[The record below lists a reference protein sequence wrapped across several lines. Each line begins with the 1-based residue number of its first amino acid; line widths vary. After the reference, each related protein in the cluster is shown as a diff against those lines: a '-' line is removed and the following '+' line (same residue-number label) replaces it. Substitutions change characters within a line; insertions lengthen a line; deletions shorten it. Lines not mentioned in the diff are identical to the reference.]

1 MRAKV
6 FLALFLV
13 ALLLILVSTV
23 SASTTDRTYTKTG
36 GVITCDSE
44 SPGTNK
50 FIKDEIE
57 AGNPIFVVYKG
68 EKISFKNS
76 TGYEMTE
83 IRIDGIFTSTGVSS
97 SNFKTSFISTE
108 WDTEGKYEGYYRFS
122 NDTNRNGV
130 YFENMAYLFSIDK
143 KVEGDLNNGTIPGEL
158 KDRLKEK
165 GYLLSENTTIE
176 RKAKYE
182 WLIIDRESRDIY
194 VASKESYED
203 KTNIYISAID
213 YQGWLTLDTH
223 TFRLDLEPT
232 DKTYRKGSLIL
243 RIASNNKEAGFMK
256 FTIESQ
262 GHSIR
267 DINGTDIYE
276 IPIEYNEETKFW
288 NISEDISGVDIQD
301 GTIVLNMSG
310 LDVEEGR
317 YTITLE
323 DFATGVEKKLNF
335 EIKARELEIDTSD
348 TVIKGEIAEIT
359 VKSAFSGKD
368 VRLYIDGVPKE
379 NVTLN
384 KEGEKRFRWD
394 TSGVHVGKH
403 NIRIEVDVDG
413 DGEFKGLE
421 DEVASRYIELVE
433 GEVSIELSSDTVMIG
448 DPVKISGKSN
458 YGSYAVIVI
467 DGKYVEKAKITRGK
481 FESEYKT
488 VGEMEGTK
496 KIEVFIAAPIEFGS
510 GEEVSEDWK
519 LRNGADADAEFTL
532 IESKVLTL
540 DLPAVIAEG
549 DDVLIKGTAS
559 GTDKLYL
566 LVLNGKGEV
575 IFPYEGV
582 AIATAV
588 RDNSYKAK
596 LIKPDVGVYTVIVLH
611 EGRDGVTDAISAYD
625 GKWVIGDEPKTLDLR
640 IAIVEDAIEK
650 AGSDDIFM
658 KKEFK
663 VVNPEVKLALEDATF
678 GESLTIIATTNVKEG
693 TMAWISMEKEGSG
706 DKEIKTVKVN
716 NGRITAEFDTNTLSV
731 GRWKVGVN
739 IPDRCSD
746 EGVITIQ
753 GQASIPASTA
763 TPIATVM
770 PSSSSPPISAAEEE
784 TGTQIPGFELISSLA
799 VLIAVAYVRRAKARG
814 HRDKR

>member
-13 ALLLILVSTV
+13 ALLLILVSIA

-44 SPGTNK
+44 SLGTNK
-50 FIKDEIE
+50 FIKDEIV
-57 AGNPIFVVYKG
+57 AGKPIIVVYKG
-68 EKISFKNS
+68 EKIQFRNS
-76 TGYEMTE
+76 TGFEMTGL
-83 IRIDGIFTSTGVSS
+83 RIDGKFTSTGVSS
-97 SNFKTSFISTE
+97 SNFKTSFISNE

-122 NDTNRNGV
+122 DDANNNGS
-130 YFENMAYLFSIDK
+130 YFED
-143 KVEGDLNNGTIPGEL
+143 G
-158 KDRLKEK
+158 KD
-165 GYLLSENTTIE
+165 N
-176 RKAKYE
+176 
-182 WLIIDRESRDIY
+182 
-194 VASKESYED
+194 
-203 KTNIYISAID
+203 
-213 YQGWLTLDTH
+213 QGWLSLDTH
-223 TFRLDLEPT
+223 TFRLELYPT
-232 DKTYRKGSLIL
+232 DKTYADGSLSLSIK
-243 RIASNNKEAGFMK
+243 SNNKEAGFMK
-256 FTIESQ
+256 FAIESG

-267 DINGTDIYE
+267 DNEGNDIYE
-276 IPIEYNEETKFW
+276 ILVGYVEECKFNITKTKELKDGV
-288 NISEDISGVDIQD
+288 NITEIHVINVTEDGNL
-301 GTIVLNMSG
+301 VLNMSG
-310 LDVEEGR
+310 LDVGVGR

-335 EIKARELEIDTSD
+335 EIKAREIEIETSA
-348 TVIKGEIAEIT
+348 TVIKGETAEII
-359 VKSAFSGKD
+359 VESAFSNKRA
-368 VRLYIDGVPKE
+368 RLLIDGGDIFNQSVNLTE
-379 NVTLN
+379 
-384 KEGEKRFRWD
+384 EGEKMFRWD
-394 TSGVHVGKH
+394 TSDVHVGKY

-413 DGEFKGLE
+413 DGEFRGSE
-421 DEVASRYIELVE
+421 DEAASRYIEVVE
-433 GEVSIELSSDTVMIG
+433 GEVSIKLSSDTVMIG
-448 DPVKISGKSN
+448 DPLKISGKSN

-510 GEEVSEDWK
+510 GEEVSEEWK

-611 EGRDGVTDAISAYD
+611 KGRDGVTDAISAYD

-640 IAIVEDAIEK
+640 IAIVEDKIK
-650 AGSDDIFM
+650 RAGSDDFFV

-693 TMAWISMEKEGSG
+693 TIAWISMEKEGSE

-784 TGTQIPGFELISSLA
+784 TGTQIPGFELVSSLA
-799 VLIAVAYVRRAKARG
+799 VLIAVAYVRRAKARR